1 MLKQVTETERLSAF
15 VSSTLIGGYGTV
27 EAIEQYGKKGRKDVT
42 CAKKMILLQ
51 ATMLVRTC
59 GGSKVVPFNRVE
71 QSESEEEAVVIPAG
85 EIDIPNE
92 DDSKNNEVDRD

>member
-15 VSSTLIGGYGTV
+15 VSSTLLGGYGTV

-51 ATMLVRTC
+51 ATMIVRTC
-59 GGSKVVPFNRVE
+59 GGSKVVPFIHKEHNE
-71 QSESEEEAVVIPAG
+71 NEEEDEVVPAS
-85 EIDIPNE
+85 EFIVPKKV
-92 DDSKNNEVDRD
+92 DSKNKQ

>member
-15 VSSTLIGGYGTV
+15 VSSTLLGGYGTV

-51 ATMLVRTC
+51 ATMIVRTC
-59 GGSKVVPFNRVE
+59 GGTKVVPFSHNE
-71 QSESEEEAVVIPAG
+71 HSENEEEAEVIPAS
-85 EIDIPNE
+85 EIIILKENDL
-92 DDSKNNEVDRD
+92 KNNQ